1 MHRSTAPKS
10 GFSKTAIKTADST
23 AEVQNWIQDILT
35 PSVFGEKLRYRQNVN
50 GKGDCAKENDNISF
64 VNENP
69 PPLIHSRYNPA
80 TATDN
85 ADPELYPRLL
95 MQKQGKDRN
104 QNDIHRC
111 DKSGLSHR
119 RVLNT
124 DLLQIAGYKQ
134 YHTAGNTSGQGGL
147 SLRSPGSPALPAR
160 RQESFVLLPP
170 ALRKLRSP
178 AAEKALPEAILSI
191 LISKRSHIFGPTP

>member
-1 MHRSTAPKS
+1 M
-10 GFSKTAIKTADST
+10 
-23 AEVQNWIQDILT
+23 
-35 PSVFGEKLRYRQNVN
+35 N
-50 GKGDCAKENDNISF
+50 GKGDCAKENDNIPF
-64 VNENP
+64 VNGKSP
-69 PPLIHSRYNPA
+69 AAHTQQIQSRDSD
-80 TATDN
+80 DN

-134 YHTAGNTSGQGGL
+134 YHTAGNTSGQESL
-147 SLRSPGSPALPAR
+147 SLRSP
-160 RQESFVLLPP
+160 
-170 ALRKLRSP
+170 ALRRFLPGDRVLRSASASSP
-178 AAEKALPEAILSI
+178 KNCDHRQQKKPCQ
-191 LISKRSHIFGPTP
+191 KRS

>member
-1 MHRSTAPKS
+1 M
-10 GFSKTAIKTADST
+10 
-23 AEVQNWIQDILT
+23 
-35 PSVFGEKLRYRQNVN
+35 N

-64 VNENP
+64 VNGKSP
-69 PPLIHSRYNPA
+69 AAHTQQIQSRDSD
-80 TATDN
+80 DN

-134 YHTAGNTSGQGGL
+134 YHTGRKTPPVRRVFRCA
-147 SLRSPGSPALPAR
+147 SPGSPALPAR
-160 RQESFVLLPP
+160 RQSPSFCFRQLSE
-170 ALRKLRSP
+170 KLRSP
-178 AAEKALPEAILSI
+178 AAEKPCQ
-191 LISKRSHIFGPTP
+191 KRS